1 MRPLLLTH
9 YFFILIDDDFGWCR
23 NSKREITD
31 VLARADEDSAAIK
44 LSTLG
49 NIASIGGSVIS
60 AIHNLFSSG
69 SQQQKRE
76 FLEILQRAA
85 VEDGFVA
92 RSLNELD

>member
-1 MRPLLLTH
+1 MKLTH
-9 YFFILIDDDFGWCR
+9 WWFRFCR
-23 NSKREITD
+23 NSKREFTD

-76 FLEILQRAA
+76 FLEILQRATA
-85 VEDGFVA
+85 EDAFVA